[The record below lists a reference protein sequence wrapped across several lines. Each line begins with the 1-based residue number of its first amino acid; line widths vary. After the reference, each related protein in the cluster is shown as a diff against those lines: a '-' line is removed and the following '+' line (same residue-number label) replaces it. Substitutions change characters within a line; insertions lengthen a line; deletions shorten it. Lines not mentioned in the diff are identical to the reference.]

1 MDNPSSG
8 AITDL
13 QGVKSG
19 LKCFH
24 LDMPEPEN
32 FVGNDKVD
40 YLDTN
45 HEIEEEHFDDF
56 IANLQN
62 SVKVLFVEE
71 FNKTIYIIFFNK
83 V

>member
-45 HEIEEEHFDDF
+45 HEIEEEHFDEF
-56 IANLQN
+56 ISNLQN
-62 SVKVLFVEE
+62 SVKVCLF
-71 FNKTIYIIFFNK
+71 KSLIK
-83 V
+83 